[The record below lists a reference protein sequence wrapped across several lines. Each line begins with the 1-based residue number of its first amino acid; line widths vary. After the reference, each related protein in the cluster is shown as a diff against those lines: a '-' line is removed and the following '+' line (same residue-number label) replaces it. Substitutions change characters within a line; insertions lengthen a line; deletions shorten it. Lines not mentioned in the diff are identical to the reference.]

1 MIKVHFVQIGQVK
14 EKSKHSVGYINPEI
28 DKSFF

>member
-1 MIKVHFVQIGQVK
+1 VQIGQVK